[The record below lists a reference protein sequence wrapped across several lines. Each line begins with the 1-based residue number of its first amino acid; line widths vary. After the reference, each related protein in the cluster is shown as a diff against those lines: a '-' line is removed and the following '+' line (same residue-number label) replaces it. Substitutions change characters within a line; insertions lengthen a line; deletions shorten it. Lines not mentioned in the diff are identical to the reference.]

1 MLIRVS
7 RGWELPESAATPE
20 GAAIGR
26 RAAMGGVL
34 TGAVALGLAGR
45 ARAADGTS
53 VPQDPAVDAAYVPG
67 RAVTPEDVATTYNNF
82 YEFGEDKFI
91 ARAAQKLP
99 QTPWAI
105 KIDGLVEAPMTLGLE
120 DLLKKMPLEQRVYR
134 HRCVETWAMT
144 VPWTGFQLSELV
156 KLAKPLSSAKFVT
169 FTTAMLPK
177 VMPGLR
183 QSFYPWPYTE
193 GVTIAEAANPLAFLV
208 TGMYGKPLPPQDGG
222 PFRLA
227 LPWKYGFKSAKSIV
241 TVSFTDA
248 EPHTFWEAINPDE
261 YGFWANVNPGVPH
274 PRWSQASER
283 LIGSDARVPTQ
294 IYNGYGEFVAS
305 LYPDTTTRKYFM

>member
-7 RGWELPESAATPE
+7 RGWELPESAATLE

-26 RAAMGGVL
+26 RAALGGAL
-34 TGAVALGLAGR
+34 AGAAALGLAGR
-45 ARAADGTS
+45 ARAADAGA
-53 VPQDPAVDAAYVPG
+53 VAQDPAVNAAYVAG
-67 RAVTPEDVATTYNNF
+67 RALTPEDAATTYNNF
-82 YEFGEDKFI
+82 YEFGEDKAI
-91 ARAAQKLP
+91 SRAAQKLP
-99 QTPWAI
+99 MTPWAVR
-105 KIDGLVEAPMTLGLE
+105 IDGLVEAPVTIGLD
-120 DLLKKMPLEQRVYR
+120 DLLRKMPLEQRVYR

-156 KLAKPLSSAKFVT
+156 KLAKPLASAKFVT
-169 FTTAMLPK
+169 FTTAQLPK

-193 GVTIAEAANPLAFLV
+193 GVTMAEAANPLAFLV

-241 TVSFTDA
+241 AVSFTDA

-261 YGFWANVNPGVPH
+261 YGFWANVNPAVAH

-294 IYNGYGEFVAS
+294 LYNGYAEFVAS

>member
-1 MLIRVS
+1 MLIRVA

-20 GAAIGR
+20 SAMLGR
-26 RAAMGGVL
+26 RTALGAGL
-34 TGAVALGLAGR
+34 AGAVALGLAGQ
-45 ARAADGTS
+45 ARAGDATA
-53 VPQDPAVDAAYVPG
+53 VAENPAFVAG
-67 RAVTPEDVATTYNNF
+67 RATTPEDAATTYNNF
-82 YEFGEDKFI
+82 YEFGEDKSI
-91 ARAAQKLP
+91 SRLAQKLP
-99 QTPWAI
+99 LAPWTI
-105 KIDGLVEAPMTLGLE
+105 SIDGLVEAPMTLGLD
-120 DLLKKMPLEQRVYR
+120 DLLRKVSLEQRVYR
-134 HRCVETWAMT
+134 HRCVEAWAMT
-144 VPWTGFQLSELV
+144 VPWTGFPLADLV

-169 FTTAMLPK
+169 FTTASLPK

-193 GVTIAEAANPLAFLV
+193 GVTMAEATNPLPFLV
-208 TGMYGKPLPPQDGG
+208 TGMYGKPLPPQNGG

-241 TVSFTDA
+241 KVSFTDT

-261 YGFWANVNPGVPH
+261 YGFWANVNPAVPH

-283 LIGSDARVPTQ
+283 LIGSDDRVPTQ
-294 IYNGYGEFVAS
+294 LYNGYGEFVAS

>member
-1 MLIRVS
+1 MLVRIA

-20 GAAIGR
+20 AAMLGR
-26 RAAMGGVL
+26 RATLGGAFA
-34 TGAVALGLAGR
+34 GAAALGLIGQ
-45 ARAADGTS
+45 ARAADAT
-53 VPQDPAVDAAYVPG
+53 VVTQDPAINPAYVAG
-67 RAVTPEDVATTYNNF
+67 RALTPEDAATSYNNF
-82 YEFGEDKFI
+82 YEFGEDKSI

-105 KIDGLVEAPMTLGLE
+105 RIDGMVESPMTLGLE
-120 DLLKKMPLEQRVYR
+120 DLLKRMPVEQRVYR
-134 HRCVETWAMT
+134 HRCVEAWAMT
-144 VPWTGFQLSELV
+144 VPWTGFPLAELV
-156 KLAKPLSSAKFVT
+156 KLARPLSSAKFVT
-169 FTTAMLPK
+169 FTTAQLPK

-193 GVTIAEAANPLAFLV
+193 GVTMAEATNPLPFLV

-241 TVSFTDA
+241 TISFTDT

-261 YGFWANVNPGVPH
+261 YGFWANVNPAVPH

-283 LIGSDARVPTQ
+283 LIGSDNRVPTQ
-294 IYNGYGEFVAS
+294 LYNGYGEFVAS

>member
-1 MLIRVS
+1 MLVRIA

-20 GAAIGR
+20 AAMLGR
-26 RAAMGGVL
+26 RATLGGAFA
-34 TGAVALGLAGR
+34 GAAVLGLVGQ
-45 ARAADGTS
+45 ARAADATA
-53 VPQDPAVDAAYVPG
+53 VTQDPAINPAYVAG
-67 RAVTPEDVATTYNNF
+67 RALTPEDAATSYNNF
-82 YEFGEDKFI
+82 YEFGEDKSI

-105 KIDGLVEAPMTLGLE
+105 RIDGMVESPMTLGLE
-120 DLLKKMPLEQRVYR
+120 DLLKRMPVEQRVYR
-134 HRCVETWAMT
+134 HRCVEAWAMT
-144 VPWTGFQLSELV
+144 VPWTGFPLAELV
-156 KLAKPLSSAKFVT
+156 KLARPLSSAKFVT
-169 FTTAMLPK
+169 FTTAQLPK

-193 GVTIAEAANPLAFLV
+193 GVTMAEATNPLPFLV

-241 TVSFTDA
+241 TISFTDT

-261 YGFWANVNPGVPH
+261 YGFWANVNPAVPH

-283 LIGSDARVPTQ
+283 LIGSDNRVPTQ
-294 IYNGYGEFVAS
+294 LYNGYGEFVAS